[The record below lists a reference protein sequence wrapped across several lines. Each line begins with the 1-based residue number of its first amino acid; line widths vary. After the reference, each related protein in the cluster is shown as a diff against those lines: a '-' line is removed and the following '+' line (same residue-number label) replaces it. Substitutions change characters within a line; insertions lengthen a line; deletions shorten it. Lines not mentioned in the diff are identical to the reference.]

1 MFLINHGLTSV
12 IFVVSFS
19 CLTVHC
25 LVFSSQGQ
33 NINRALQVRMVK
45 SKNMVKDGRK
55 VSRRSRPDLN
65 PQDPLISKGDARKP
79 DARHNNLRHIHGIVH
94 GKARGH
100 TSLIDTG
107 AQHSMIGR
115 DGWEIIKR
123 HNKWID
129 ARGEYLG
136 SSSKAGRRLHLV
148 DAKGVVKKLFGRE
161 ALPNCY

>member
-1 MFLINHGLTSV
+1 
-12 IFVVSFS
+12 
-19 CLTVHC
+19 
-25 LVFSSQGQ
+25 
-33 NINRALQVRMVK
+33 MVK

-79 DARHNNLRHIHGIVH
+79 DAQPNNLRHIHVIVH

-107 AQHSMIGR
+107 AHHSMIGR

-129 ARGEYLG
+129 ARGAYLG

-148 DAKGVVKKLFGRE
+148 DAKGVVKNCLDGRRYLIVIRQAFFNPSLDE
-161 ALPNCY
+161 TLLAEDQI